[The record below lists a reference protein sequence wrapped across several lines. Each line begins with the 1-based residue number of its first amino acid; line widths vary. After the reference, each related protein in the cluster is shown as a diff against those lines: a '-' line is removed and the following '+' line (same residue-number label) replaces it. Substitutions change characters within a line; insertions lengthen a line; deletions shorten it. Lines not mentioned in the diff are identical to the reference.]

1 MEKWKMKKIKKEIE
15 ERKVKEEK
23 RKRRDEEVG
32 RG

>member
-1 MEKWKMKKIKKEIE
+1 MEKWKRKKIKKEIE